1 MWVLGAYVVSRLGE
15 WAFGLLMQLVSG
27 SWRLGGG
34 TALLSLITAAG
45 VALPVCVLWG
55 LAGRSPYGLSLA
67 RWYAGLRVVLHFVA
81 LLMLLFS
88 GYDPHLYGGAKRKF
102 WIALFLLF
110 LRLELASRRS
120 AQRSE
125 SPSFSQN
132 LSKYVEKSSFSH
144 LFSFYAPVP
153 RKNRRI
159 CTGGADRQQN
169 TKKMEAM
176 KIMARKTVERNISY
190 DDARDLYYVSMDLGR
205 DEEGRRIKQYR
216 TFPTLTAARAGLRDF
231 LAHRDQERQ
240 TPRHQLTLSEW
251 LEYWMD
257 TIVRPNRAETTVYS
271 YQKIIDNHLGPAL
284 GDMPLLKLTPKDIQQ
299 YYTQVQRDNSLSSNT
314 MRRHHDLLSS
324 SLRTAVR
331 QDMLLVSPMDRVEP
345 PRSKLY
351 EADFYTPEELKRL
364 YALLPGHRLELPVKL
379 AGSLGLR
386 REELCGLKW
395 ENVNFQLRVIYIREA
410 RTAFGAT
417 IIQKETKNRASVR
430 TLYLPEDIFRLLN
443 QERARQNAL
452 FRGREEPGHVVLD
465 HKELPYSPNAL
476 SLAFTRFVRKND
488 LPRVTLHGLRHS
500 FATIASFQGVSLFD
514 IGKALGHS
522 TPATTGRIYT
532 HLIDRTHEE
541 TLMRVSDALK

>member
-1 MWVLGAYVVSRLGE
+1 
-15 WAFGLLMQLVSG
+15 
-27 SWRLGGG
+27 
-34 TALLSLITAAG
+34 
-45 VALPVCVLWG
+45 
-55 LAGRSPYGLSLA
+55 
-67 RWYAGLRVVLHFVA
+67 
-81 LLMLLFS
+81 
-88 GYDPHLYGGAKRKF
+88 
-102 WIALFLLF
+102 
-110 LRLELASRRS
+110 
-120 AQRSE
+120 
-125 SPSFSQN
+125 
-132 LSKYVEKSSFSH
+132 
-144 LFSFYAPVP
+144 
-153 RKNRRI
+153 
-159 CTGGADRQQN
+159 
-169 TKKMEAM
+169 
-176 KIMARKTVERNISY
+176 MARKKVETNISF
-190 DDARDLYYVSMDLGR
+190 DEMRQKYYVCMDYGL
-205 DEEGRRIKQYR
+205 DETGKRVKKYK
-216 TFPTLTAARAGLRDF
+216 TYPTLAQARRGLRDF
-231 LAHRDQERQ
+231 QTEQDTHQTVAPRSMTLDQ
-240 TPRHQLTLSEW
+240 W
-251 LEYWMD
+251 LEYWMEEV
-257 TIVRPNRAETTVYS
+257 IQPNRAATTIYG
-271 YQKIIDNHLGPAL
+271 YRKIIDNHLSDAL
-284 GDMPLLKLTPKDIQQ
+284 GSVPIQKLTPQHLQQ
-299 YYTQVQRDNSLSSNT
+299 YYSMLMRDKGLSANT
-314 MRRHHDLLSS
+314 VRRHHDLLSCA
-324 SLRTAVR
+324 LHMALR
-331 QDMLLVSPMDRVEP
+331 QDIILRCPTERVEP
-345 PRSKLY
+345 PRVIPH
-351 EADFYTPEELKRL
+351 EARFYTPAELKRL
-364 YALLPGHRLELPVKL
+364 FGLVEGHWLELIVKL

>member
-1 MWVLGAYVVSRLGE
+1 
-15 WAFGLLMQLVSG
+15 
-27 SWRLGGG
+27 
-34 TALLSLITAAG
+34 
-45 VALPVCVLWG
+45 
-55 LAGRSPYGLSLA
+55 
-67 RWYAGLRVVLHFVA
+67 
-81 LLMLLFS
+81 
-88 GYDPHLYGGAKRKF
+88 
-102 WIALFLLF
+102 
-110 LRLELASRRS
+110 
-120 AQRSE
+120 
-125 SPSFSQN
+125 
-132 LSKYVEKSSFSH
+132 
-144 LFSFYAPVP
+144 
-153 RKNRRI
+153 
-159 CTGGADRQQN
+159 
-169 TKKMEAM
+169 
-176 KIMARKTVERNISY
+176 MARKKVETNISF
-190 DDARDLYYVSMDLGR
+190 DEMRQKYYVCMDYGL
-205 DEEGRRIKQYR
+205 DETGKRVKKYK
-216 TFPTLTAARAGLRDF
+216 TYPTLAQARRGLRDF
-231 LAHRDQERQ
+231 QTEQDTHQTVAPRSMTLDQ
-240 TPRHQLTLSEW
+240 W